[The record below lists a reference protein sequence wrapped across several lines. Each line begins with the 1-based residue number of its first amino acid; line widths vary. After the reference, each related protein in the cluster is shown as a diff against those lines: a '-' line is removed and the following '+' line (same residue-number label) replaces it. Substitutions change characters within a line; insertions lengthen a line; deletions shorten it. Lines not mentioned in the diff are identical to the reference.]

1 MSYTGII
8 YVDIPKTNIMDH
20 KKRLEE
26 LNKESLQRFEE
37 YMQTKSAL
45 KKEDHEKL
53 HQAKD
58 EWQVAWTK
66 FQEALMVLER
76 LEI

>member
-1 MSYTGII
+1 ME
-8 YVDIPKTNIMDH
+8 H
-20 KKRLEE
+20 KKKLEE
-26 LNKESLQRFEE
+26 LNKKSLQKFEDYVKAKE
-37 YMQTKSAL
+37 GL

-58 EWQVAWTK
+58 EWQVAWNK
-66 FQEALMVLER
+66 LMETLLVLEK

>member
-1 MSYTGII
+1 ME
-8 YVDIPKTNIMDH
+8 H

-26 LNKESLQRFEE
+26 LNKESLQKFEE
-37 YMQTKSAL
+37 YIKAKKEL
-45 KKEDHEKL
+45 KKEDHEKV

-58 EWQVAWTK
+58 EWQAAWAK
-66 FQEALMVLER
+66 LMEALLVLER